1 LLVERALMASLKQLF
16 DAHKGKS
23 VHVRLLNSTE
33 VDGTIL
39 FVGDDLLGVE
49 TTPGVTMVIPF
60 DAVLFMRSTTDH
72 VRQIIGDQ

>member
-1 LLVERALMASLKQLF
+1 MASLKQLF
-16 DAHKGKS
+16 EAQKGKS

-60 DAVLFMRSTTDH
+60 DAVLFMRSPTDDVQH
-72 VRQIIGDQ
+72 LIGGS